1 MKYPGAHL
9 VHFQS
14 MNSNTFTSSPEESFS
29 QHMRK
34 ELSYKYIMN
43 LFGFRWKGNHCF
55 LYTNQLFTG
64 DLSGSFSCFSLLT
77 TAVCITVT
85 YFPKITLS
93 FIFITLQAVIS
104 LVQDALKVKQRFT
117 RDRGI
122 MLVNNLV
129 AFFIIY

>member
-1 MKYPGAHL
+1 MAAFHVL
-9 VHFQS
+9 V
-14 MNSNTFTSSPEESFS
+14 
-29 QHMRK
+29 
-34 ELSYKYIMN
+34 
-43 LFGFRWKGNHCF
+43 
-55 LYTNQLFTG
+55 
-64 DLSGSFSCFSLLT
+64 LLT

-93 FIFITLQAVIS
+93 FIFVTLQAVIS